1 MELVRGLHN
10 ATGDARGLAVAIGNF
25 DGVHLGHQAL
35 VRVVRA
41 RAAACGARAAVLTF
55 EPHPREFLDPQ
66 GAPARLMRI
75 AEKCS
80 ALAALGIERL
90 HVVRFDAHLQRQDPQ
105 QFVAQVLCDGLGAR
119 EVVVGEG
126 FRFGSGR
133 AGTVETLRA
142 AATARGCGVT
152 VVPSVLADGA
162 RVSSTRVRDAL
173 VAGDLALARGLL
185 GRDYSLCGRVIAG
198 ERLGRQLGY
207 ATANLRLHRRR
218 LPLGGIFAVRVRG
231 VDAGPARAG
240 VASLGTRPTVGGVEP
255 LLEVHVFDFAGD
267 LYGRRLEVEFV
278 AKLRDEARFDTLE
291 ALTAQM
297 DRDAARARAILA
309 ARAVP
314 RSRADES

>member
-10 ATGDARGLAVAIGNF
+10 ATGDARGVAVAIGNF

-35 VRVVRA
+35 VRVACA
-41 RAAACGARAAVLTF
+41 RAAAGGARAAVLTF

-66 GAPARLMRI
+66 GAPARLMRV

-80 ALAALGIERL
+80 ALAALGVERL
-90 HVVRFDAHLQRQDPQ
+90 HVVRFDARLQRQDPR
-105 QFVAQVLCDGLGAR
+105 QFVDEVLCGGLGAR

-126 FRFGSGR
+126 VRFGSGR
-133 AGTVETLRA
+133 AGTVDTLRA
-142 AATARGCGVT
+142 AAAAGGCGVA

-173 VAGDLALARGLL
+173 VAGDLPLARRLL

-207 ATANLRLHRRR
+207 ATANMRLHRRR
-218 LPLGGIFAVRVRG
+218 LPLAGIFAVRVRG

-255 LLEVHVFDFAGD
+255 LLEAHVFDFAGD

-291 ALTAQM
+291 ALCAQM

-309 ARAVP
+309 A
-314 RSRADES
+314 